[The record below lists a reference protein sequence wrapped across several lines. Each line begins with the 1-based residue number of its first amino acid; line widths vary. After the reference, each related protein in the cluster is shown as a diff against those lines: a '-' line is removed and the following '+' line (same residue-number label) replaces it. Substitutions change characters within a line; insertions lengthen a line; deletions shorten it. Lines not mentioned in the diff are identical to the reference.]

1 MSMPVDI
8 IRFVMNPSPPVNTQ
22 SIIDELSAITRME
35 RGKLTS
41 EYRKRLDPDGN
52 GEIVTGPY
60 WKLQARENGK
70 NNSRRIPLK
79 EVPILQSDL
88 ESHKKFKN
96 LVSALEEEI
105 ISNTRPMRADEVARL
120 SSDHSKKNSTS
131 KRNLKN
137 TRKQKTSSPK
147 SGDA

>member
-1 MSMPVDI
+1 MKS
-8 IRFVMNPSPPVNTQ
+8 PSLANTQ
-22 SIIDELSAITRME
+22 SIIEELSAITRME

-41 EYRKRLDPDGN
+41 EYRTRLDSDGN
-52 GEIVTGPY
+52 GEIVKGPY

-70 NNSRRIPLK
+70 NNSRRISLK

-88 ESHKKFKN
+88 ESHKKFKS
-96 LVSALEEEI
+96 LISTLEEEI
-105 ISNTRPMRADEVARL
+105 ISNTRSLRADEVELL

-137 TRKQKTSSPK
+137 TRKQKPSSPK
-147 SGDA
+147 SGNA

>member
-1 MSMPVDI
+1 MSMVIDI
-8 IRFVMNPSPPVNTQ
+8 VLFVMNKPSSVNMR
-22 SIIDELSAITRME
+22 SIIEELSSITRME

-52 GEIVTGPY
+52 GEIVKGPY

>member
-1 MSMPVDI
+1 MKS
-8 IRFVMNPSPPVNTQ
+8 PSLVNMR
-22 SIIDELSAITRME
+22 SIIEELSSITRME

-41 EYRKRLDPDGN
+41 EYRTRLDPDGD
-52 GEIVTGPY
+52 GEIVKGPY

-88 ESHKKFKN
+88 ESHKRFKN

-105 ISNTRPMRADEVARL
+105 VSNTRSLRADEVARL
-120 SSDHSKKNSTS
+120 SSDHSKKNSMS

-147 SGDA
+147 SGSD

>member
-1 MSMPVDI
+1 MNRHCYFTMKSPSPVD
-8 IRFVMNPSPPVNTQ
+8 TQ
-22 SIIDELSAITRME
+22 SIIEELSAITRME

-41 EYRKRLDPDGN
+41 EYRTRLDPDGN
-52 GEIVTGPY
+52 GEIVKGPY

-88 ESHKKFKN
+88 ESHKRFKS
-96 LVSALEEEI
+96 LVSTLEEEI
-105 ISNTRPMRADEVARL
+105 ISNTRSLRADEIEL
-120 SSDHSKKNSTS
+120 LGSDHSKKNSAS

-137 TRKQKTSSPK
+137 TRKQKASSPK
-147 SGDA
+147 SGGA